1 MPLWDGPPPPRVP
14 RNQKE
19 AGKASGVRTD
29 PQHRGLAAKKFNE
42 SVNLDATSTG
52 MRSSKRNCAGGGG
65 GGGGYL
71 PAANRRRIGGK

>member
-1 MPLWDGPPPPRVP
+1 MIKYQPSTCFMPLWDGPPPPRVP

-42 SVNLDATSTG
+42 SVNLDALQQ
-52 MRSSKRNCAGGGG
+52 A
-65 GGGGYL
+65 
-71 PAANRRRIGGK
+71 